1 MAKETKIKE
10 DTVTVPVAQ
19 GDLDATSNAE
29 FYNPHGVLGGHLG
42 IGKHADTATIR
53 VLRPLAK
60 SVTILT
66 QDGEYPMTHE
76 YNGVFVVTVPASGTK
91 KQPTIPDYRVRTEW
105 ESGAV
110 LIEDDP
116 YRYMPTVGDM
126 DTYLFGE
133 GRHEKLWETL
143 GAHVLR
149 YDDPMGG
156 ADGTPGEQVV
166 GTAFSVWA
174 PNAHAV
180 RVVGN
185 FNAWDGRRH
194 AMRELGSS
202 GVWEI
207 FIPGIGAGET
217 YKFQILNANYTWEM
231 KADPMERQHEVPP
244 NTASIVTE
252 STYKWNDDA
261 WMQHRRTT
269 NPHDGPVSIY
279 EVHAGSWR
287 QGLTY
292 RDLAK
297 QLVDYVKQEGFTHVE
312 FMPLAQHPFSG
323 SWGYQVTG
331 YYAVDSRLGSPD
343 DFRYLVDQFHQ
354 AGIGVIMDWVPAHFP
369 KDGFGLYN
377 FDGEACYEDPNP
389 KRGEHK
395 EWGTMVFDFGRSEVQ
410 SFLIS
415 SALYWLEQYHIDG
428 LRVDAVASMLY
439 LDYNRKQGEWEPNKN
454 GGKENLEAVAFLRK
468 LNDTV
473 LGRHPHKCMIA
484 EESTAWPMVTKPASD
499 GGLGFNF
506 KWNMGWMN
514 DMLSYMKTD
523 PLFRAGNHNKVTFSF
538 FYAFS
543 ENFVLPISH
552 DEVVHGKGSLINK
565 MPGEYEAKFANLR
578 TFFGY
583 MMAHPGKKLLFMGQ
597 EFGQFT
603 EWNEE
608 KQLDWMLLDYDK
620 HTELQNYVKTL
631 NAFYK
636 EHPAFWQIDY
646 SWEGFQWIVPDD
658 SKQSVVAF
666 LRKDANG
673 KQILVVCNFN
683 PVLREGY
690 ALGAPVAGTYKE
702 VLNSDDE
709 AFGGSGAVHNKS
721 VRTHKK
727 PLHGFEQSITI
738 TLPPMSTLYFE
749 VPTKRTRKAA
759 DPAKTAQTVKKTAA
773 KKTAAKTTKTAKAG
787 PAVKEEKPKKTSTRK
802 AKAEAEPAPE
812 KAPAKRGRKP
822 KAEAAAAPEA
832 APAKRGRKPKA
843 EPAEAAPAAAEKPAR
858 KPRAQKAA
866 KTEE

>member
-207 FIPGIGAGET
+207 FIPGVQAGEV
-217 YKFQILNANYTWEM
+217 YKYEILNANYDWTM
-231 KADPMERQHEVPP
+231 KADPMERSHEIPP
-244 NTASIVTE
+244 ATGSIVVE
-252 STYKWNDDA
+252 SAHDWDDGE
-261 WMQHRRTT
+261 WMDHRRATD
-269 NPHDGPVSIY
+269 PHAGPVSIY

-287 QGLTY
+287 KDVSNY
-292 RDLAK
+292 HELADK
-297 QLVDYVKQEGFTHVE
+297 LVPYVKSMGFTHVE

-343 DFRYLVDQFHQ
+343 QFKYLVDQFHQ

-369 KDGFGLYN
+369 KDAFALGR
-377 FDGEACYEDPNP
+377 FDGTPLYEDPDP
-389 KRGEHK
+389 TRGEHPD
-395 EWGTMVFDFGRSEVQ
+395 WGTYVFNFGRREVRN
-410 SFLIS
+410 FLV
-415 SALYWLEQYHIDG
+415 ANACFWMDEYHIDA
-428 LRVDAVASMLY
+428 LRVDAVSSMLY
-439 LDYNRKQGEWEPNKN
+439 LDYSREPGQWHPNIY
-454 GGKENLEAVAFLRK
+454 GGRENLEAIDFLK
-468 LNDTV
+468 EANATAYKNNPGV
-473 LGRHPHKCMIA
+473 MVIA
-484 EESTAWPMVTKPASD
+484 EESTAWPGITAPTSA
-499 GGLGFNF
+499 GGIGFGM
-506 KWNMGWMN
+506 KWNMGWMHDTLEYLHEEPIN
-514 DMLSYMKTD
+514 RKWH
-523 PLFRAGNHNKVTFSF
+523 HNEITFSMV
-538 FYAFS
+538 YAYS
-543 ENFVLPISH
+543 EHYVLPISH
-552 DEVVHGKGSLINK
+552 DEVVYGKGSLYGK
-565 MPGEYEAKFANLR
+565 MPGDDWQKLAGVRSMFA
-578 TFFGY
+578 Y
-583 MMAHPGKKLLFMGQ
+583 QWAHPGKKLSFMGNELAQWGEWDHDASIDWDCLNWQ
-597 EFGQFT
+597 EHRQVQT
-603 EWNEE
+603 MVA
-608 KQLDWMLLDYDK
+608 D
-620 HTELQNYVKTL
+620 L

-636 EHPAFWQIDY
+636 AHPALWSQDFDPA
-646 SWEGFQWIVPDD
+646 GFQWLTSDD
-658 SKQSVVAF
+658 ADHNTLSF
-666 LRKDANG
+666 LRIGTKGETLAVVVNFSGEAWSDYQVALPTGGKWTEVFTTDDAKYGGSDIHNG
-673 KQILVVCNFN
+673 TFEAVPGEYHSRDWSAKLTI
-683 PVLREGY
+683 P
-690 ALGAPVAGTYKE
+690 ALGAVFLE
-702 VLNSDDE
+702 
-709 AFGGSGAVHNKS
+709 
-721 VRTHKK
+721 
-727 PLHGFEQSITI
+727 
-738 TLPPMSTLYFE
+738 
-749 VPTKRTRKAA
+749 PT
-759 DPAKTAQTVKKTAA
+759 D
-773 KKTAAKTTKTAKAG
+773 
-787 PAVKEEKPKKTSTRK
+787 
-802 AKAEAEPAPE
+802 
-812 KAPAKRGRKP
+812 
-822 KAEAAAAPEA
+822 
-832 APAKRGRKPKA
+832 
-843 EPAEAAPAAAEKPAR
+843 
-858 KPRAQKAA
+858 
-866 KTEE
+866 